1 MSGEPCAV
9 PATGVAVARVAAGA
23 AGAAAA
29 VDDVDG
35 VDAAAPDAPAVLPVP
50 VAGGIGCGVALLL
63 VSDSGF
69 WGCCGD
75 FGS

>member
-1 MSGEPCAV
+1 MDEVGAV
-9 PATGVAVARVAAGA
+9 P
-23 AGAAAA
+23 
-29 VDDVDG
+29 
-35 VDAAAPDAPAVLPVP
+35 PDAPAMLPVS
-50 VAGGIGCGVALLL
+50 VAGGVGCGVALLL